1 MDLELISLTL
11 VKTLSQSYQQE
22 YRLVI
27 RGICKEWQEFKSDLK
42 DKNVIQITCTP
53 PDIDNDSVLWICF
66 FP

>member
-11 VKTLSQSYQQE
+11 VKTLSQSYQLE
-22 YRLVI
+22 FRLVI

-42 DKNVIQITCTP
+42 DKNAIQITRTP
-53 PDIDNDSVLWICF
+53 PDIDNDSVLRICF